1 MNAVLPR
8 EVPPRKEVSLLA
20 PKFAAAVERMLLQMK
35 LNGFDP
41 VIAESLR
48 TNERQA
54 YLYGFGRDYDDGRGI
69 VTNSATADTT
79 WHGYGLAVD
88 VVSKSKLWD
97 ASEAFWTALG
107 ATARQCGLAWGGDWP
122 SFPDKPHVQWG
133 APMRRSP
140 SPLAKQI
147 VEEHG
152 LEGLWRVVGAA

>member
-1 MNAVLPR
+1 MTGALPQ
-8 EVPPRKEVSLLA
+8 EVAPRKDLSLLA
-20 PKFAAAVERMLLQMK
+20 PRFAASVERLLLQMK

-41 VIAESLR
+41 VVAESLR

-88 VVSKSKLWD
+88 IVSKSKLWD
-97 ASEAFWTALG
+97 APEMFWKALG
-107 ATARQCGLAWGGDWP
+107 ETASAHGLAWGGDWP
-122 SFPDKPHVQWG
+122 SFPDKPHVQFG
-133 APMRRSP
+133 PPMRRSP
-140 SPLAKQI
+140 SPLAKEI
-147 VEEHG
+147 VSEHG